1 MQGSSTM
8 ASQEAVDTSF
18 FSLSGVRERMREK
31 KNGALKTAKLNAS
44 LVSKIKTKIIN
55 NSSIV
60 KVSLKRNNKALALAL
75 SAEKANSQRLVFEK
89 MLLQKE
95 VEQCHFQN
103 ATLRQRLY
111 FLNKTLK
118 QLEAFLNGNL
128 LTAIKMSRPSEYRSS
143 SLLLAAGQ
151 HNSIV
156 EGSWTDDLT
165 DAQLG
170 VSPLARM
177 AAMPMRV
184 PVCEVDDGKRRR
196 GGSSAGVQ
204 TFPLGLQTSV
214 PEQPGKSTT
223 TISPRLVEELLA
235 SQGKNGQRS
244 SKGGEPE
251 PAFLDSHLI
260 FGESSSCTPQSSES
274 FPISTLANNLS
285 LPQCEKITRPCS
297 DSLVHL
303 HGHVTERKKRV
314 TVFMTSTP
322 SSAVDFHLDTNS
334 NRASKWS
341 VGGDS
346 CASKTSMPIK
356 SNSLHLL
363 DLPSE
368 PDSDPKTE
376 SPDKGLPR
384 DLLQP
389 EETLCDAEADH
400 NFSRVA
406 EFITLE
412 AKSQSNGQV
421 KAAETTVVKKVSKG
435 KKKRDALKIHPKSSS
450 DVPHE
455 EESPLSSKK
464 VSKAKGL
471 SGSKWEAHKPTWQTS
486 GDALEEGLLQ
496 KSSGC
501 AAGQSD
507 KAKNCIRM
515 HVLNA
520 GQSKKVEKR
529 VLLPQELNRESFA
542 ERLSSMESQFQSPR
556 SALFSHKAPLNGG
569 APQSPPCL
577 EKQGSGIPALQQDL
591 LCANVK
597 CTKPK
602 ATRKTIRISR
612 AADCSEEHV
621 QSSTRIPESKAECQA
636 KKGQKSK
643 RKMSKEGNFNPQRS
657 EAENSGPCVDVQS
670 VNKSNDKDSSSNT
683 KPSRKT
689 YTVSL
694 SDLTGSSIPVLPGLK
709 GGEITCSERVPESK
723 TNKTQKA
730 QRTSAVQSNK
740 KQSSSPIEKVL
751 DGVSSNMNALK
762 EGADSRSK
770 TKRKTYVVNPP
781 EAHPEGRESFASE
794 TGGVADSAFSQADPV
809 EQNFLPVTIFK
820 TEPDSY
826 LEPLISEPGGTNSM
840 VGNPGLIGFSSA
852 ARSEALAF
860 SPCSKSLP
868 RLEPPTAVEHR
879 IAEKSSTLPK
889 SSAIVK
895 ENDTEQTSGGSC
907 GRKKAKAS
915 SKDPCQSTALPGSE
929 NKALQDLT
937 NASFRASIS
946 SEESSARPTRRR
958 RDPACY
964 AEPKLNSK
972 LRRGDPF
979 TNTQFLHSPVY
990 KTKRKKMTKEKEKSK
1005 RIKQEE
1011 NVFMNDP
1018 LQRT

>member
-196 GGSSAGVQ
+196 GSSSAGVQ

-223 TISPRLVEELLA
+223 TSSRLVEEPLA
-235 SQGKNGQRS
+235 NQEKNGQRS

-260 FGESSSCTPQSSES
+260 FGESSSCTPQSSEN

-334 NRASKWS
+334 NRATKWS
-341 VGGDS
+341 IGGDS

-356 SNSLHLL
+356 SSSLHLL

-376 SPDKGLPR
+376 SPDKGLPC

-389 EETLCDAEADH
+389 EETLCYAEVDH

-412 AKSQSNGQV
+412 AKSQSNGQA

-435 KKKRDALKIHPKSSS
+435 KKKRDALNIHPKSSL

-455 EESPLSSKK
+455 EESPPSSKK

-471 SGSKWEAHKPTWQTS
+471 SGSKWEAHKPTWQTPR
-486 GDALEEGLLQ
+486 DALEEGSLQ

-501 AAGQSD
+501 AVGQSD
-507 KAKNCIRM
+507 KAKDCRRM

-542 ERLSSMESQFQSPR
+542 ERLSSMESQFQSPC

-569 APQSPPCL
+569 APQSPLCL

-597 CTKPK
+597 STKPK

-643 RKMSKEGNFNPQRS
+643 RKMSKEGNFNTQRS

-694 SDLTGSSIPVLPGLK
+694 SDLTGSSVPVLPGLK
-709 GGEITCSERVPESK
+709 GGEITHSERVPESK

-740 KQSSSPIEKVL
+740 KRSSSPVEKVL
-751 DGVSSNMNALK
+751 DGVPSNMNALK

-781 EAHPEGRESFASE
+781 EAHPEGTENFASE
-794 TGGVADSAFSQADPV
+794 TRGVADSAFSQVDPV

-826 LEPLISEPGGTNSM
+826 LEPPISEPDGTNSM
-840 VGNPGLIGFSSA
+840 VGNPGLIDFSSA
-852 ARSEALAF
+852 PRSEVLAF

-868 RLEPPTAVEHR
+868 RLEPPTAAEHR

-895 ENDTEQTSGGSC
+895 ENDTEQTSGGGC

-946 SEESSARPTRRR
+946 SGESSARPTRRR

-1018 LQRT
+1018 LQPT

>member
-31 KNGALKTAKLNAS
+31 KIGALKTAKLNAS

-75 SAEKANSQRLVFEK
+75 SAEKATSQRLVFEK

-128 LTAIKMSRPSEYRSS
+128 LTAIKMSRPSEYRSG
-143 SLLLAAGQ
+143 SLLLSEGQ
-151 HNSIV
+151 NNTIV

-165 DAQLG
+165 DAHLG

-177 AAMPMRV
+177 TAMPMRV
-184 PVCEVDDGKRRR
+184 PVCEVDDGERHR
-196 GGSSAGVQ
+196 GGSSAGMQ

-223 TISPRLVEELLA
+223 TTSSRLVEEPLA
-235 SQGKNGQRS
+235 SREKNGQRS
-244 SKGGEPE
+244 SEGAELK

-274 FPISTLANNLS
+274 FPVSTLANNLP

-297 DSLVHL
+297 DSVVHL
-303 HGHVTERKKRV
+303 HGHITERKKRV

-322 SSAVDFHLDTNS
+322 SSAVDVPLDISS
-334 NRASKWS
+334 NRASNWS

-346 CASKTSMPIK
+346 CARKTSMPVK
-356 SNSLHLL
+356 LNSLNLL

-368 PDSDPKTE
+368 PDSNPKPE

-389 EETLCDAEADH
+389 EETLCDAEVDH

-412 AKSQSNGQV
+412 AKSQSNGQA
-421 KAAETTVVKKVSKG
+421 KAAETTVVKKVSKS
-435 KKKRDALKIHPKSSS
+435 KKKRDALKIQPKSSS
-450 DVPHE
+450 DLLRE
-455 EESPLSSKK
+455 EESPPSSKE

-471 SGSKWEAHKPTWQTS
+471 SGSKSEAHKPAWQTP
-486 GDALEEGLLQ
+486 GDALEEVPLQ
-496 KSSGC
+496 TSSGC
-501 AAGQSD
+501 AAGPSD
-507 KAKNCIRM
+507 KAKDCRRTQ
-515 HVLNA
+515 VLNV
-520 GQSKKVEKR
+520 GQSKKVEKK
-529 VLLPQELNRESFA
+529 VLLPQERNRESFA
-542 ERLSSMESQFQSPR
+542 ERLSSMESQFQSPH
-556 SALFSHKAPLNGG
+556 SASLSHKAPLSRGG
-569 APQSPPCL
+569 PQSPPRL
-577 EKQGSGIPALQQDL
+577 EKQGSSIPALQQDL
-591 LCANVK
+591 LGANVK

-602 ATRKTIRISR
+602 ATRKTIRISK
-612 AADCSEEHV
+612 ADDCSEENV
-621 QSSTRIPESKAECQA
+621 QSSSKMPEAKTGKAECQA
-636 KKGQKSK
+636 KKGQKNK
-643 RKMSKEGNFNPQRS
+643 RKTSKEGNCNPQRS
-657 EAENSGPCVDVQS
+657 EAETSGPCADVQS
-670 VNKSNDKDSSSNT
+670 VDKSNDKDSSSNT

-689 YTVSL
+689 YTVSP
-694 SDLTGSSIPVLPGLK
+694 SNLTGSSIPVLPSLK
-709 GGEITCSERVPESK
+709 RGEITRSERVPESK
-723 TNKTQKA
+723 TNKIQKA

-740 KQSSSPIEKVL
+740 KQCYSPIEVL
-751 DGVSSNMNALK
+751 DRVANNTNAVK

-770 TKRKTYVVNPP
+770 TKRKTYVVDPP
-781 EAHPEGRESFASE
+781 EAHPESRESFASQ
-794 TGGVADSAFSQADPV
+794 TRGVADSAFSQADPV
-809 EQNFLPVTIFK
+809 EHNFLPVTVFK

-826 LEPLISEPGGTNSM
+826 LEALISEPGGTNST
-840 VGNPGLIGFSSA
+840 VGNPGLTDFSSA

-860 SPCSKSLP
+860 NPCSKSLP
-868 RLEPPTAVEHR
+868 RLEPPTTADHR
-879 IAEKSSTLPK
+879 IAGKASALPK

-895 ENDTEQTSGGSC
+895 ENYIEQTSGGSC
-907 GRKKAKAS
+907 GQKKAKAS
-915 SKDPCQSTALPGSE
+915 SKDPCQSTASPGSE

-937 NASFRASIS
+937 NASFRSSIS

-958 RDPACY
+958 LDPACY

-1011 NVFMNDP
+1011 KC
-1018 LQRT
+1018 LHE

>member
-44 LVSKIKTKIIN
+44 LASKIKTKIIN

-111 FLNKTLK
+111 LLNKTLK

-128 LTAIKMSRPSEYRSS
+128 LTAIKMSRPSEYRSG
-143 SLLLAAGQ
+143 SLLLSEGQ
-151 HNSIV
+151 NNTIV

-177 AAMPMRV
+177 TAMPMRV
-184 PVCEVDDGKRRR
+184 PVCEVDDGERRQ
-196 GGSSAGVQ
+196 GSSSAGVQ
-204 TFPLGLQTSV
+204 TFLLGLQTSV

-223 TISPRLVEELLA
+223 TTSSRLGEEPLA
-235 SQGKNGQRS
+235 SREKNGQRS
-244 SKGGEPE
+244 SEGGEPE

-260 FGESSSCTPQSSES
+260 FGESSSRTPQSSES
-274 FPISTLANNLS
+274 FPVSTLANNLS

-297 DSLVHL
+297 DSVVHL
-303 HGHVTERKKRV
+303 HGHITERKKRV

-322 SSAVDFHLDTNS
+322 SSAMDVHLDISS

-346 CASKTSMPIK
+346 CARKTSMPVK
-356 SNSLHLL
+356 SNSLNLL

-368 PDSDPKTE
+368 PDSDPKPE

-389 EETLCDAEADH
+389 EETLCDAEVDH

-412 AKSQSNGQV
+412 AKSESNGQA
-421 KAAETTVVKKVSKG
+421 KATETTVVKKVSKG
-435 KKKRDALKIHPKSSS
+435 KKKRDALKIQPKSSW
-450 DVPHE
+450 DALRE
-455 EESPLSSKK
+455 GESPPSSKK
-464 VSKAKGL
+464 VSKVKGL
-471 SGSKWEAHKPTWQTS
+471 SGSKLEACKPAWQTP
-486 GDALEEGLLQ
+486 GDALEEVPLQ
-496 KSSGC
+496 TSSGC

-507 KAKNCIRM
+507 KAGRT
-515 HVLNA
+515 HVLNV
-520 GQSKKVEKR
+520 GQPKKVEKK
-529 VLLPQELNRESFA
+529 VLLPQEINRESFA
-542 ERLSSMESQFQSPR
+542 ERLSSMESQFQSPH
-556 SALFSHKAPLNGG
+556 SASLSHKAPLSRG
-569 APQSPPCL
+569 APQSPPHL
-577 EKQGSGIPALQQDL
+577 EKLGSSIPALQQEL
-591 LCANVK
+591 LGANVK
-597 CTKPK
+597 GTKPK
-602 ATRKTIRISR
+602 ATRKTIRISK
-612 AADCSEEHV
+612 ADDCSEENV
-621 QSSTRIPESKAECQA
+621 QSSTKMPEAKAGKAECQA

-643 RKMSKEGNFNPQRS
+643 RKTNKEGNCNPQRS
-657 EAENSGPCVDVQS
+657 EAETSGPCAVVQS
-670 VNKSNDKDSSSNT
+670 VDKSNDKDSSSNT

-709 GGEITCSERVPESK
+709 GGEITRSERVPESK
-723 TNKTQKA
+723 TNKIQKA
-730 QRTSAVQSNK
+730 QRTSAIQSNK
-740 KQSSSPIEKVL
+740 RQSSSPVEVL
-751 DGVSSNMNALK
+751 DSVANNTNAVK

-770 TKRKTYVVNPP
+770 TKRKTYVVDSP

-794 TGGVADSAFSQADPV
+794 TRGVADSAFSQADPV
-809 EQNFLPVTIFK
+809 EQNFLPVTVFK

-826 LEPLISEPGGTNSM
+826 LEALISEPGGTNST
-840 VGNPGLIGFSSA
+840 VGNPGLADFSSA

-860 SPCSKSLP
+860 NPCSKSLP
-868 RLEPPTAVEHR
+868 RLGPPTPADHR
-879 IAEKSSTLPK
+879 IAEKASALPK

-895 ENDTEQTSGGSC
+895 ENYPEQTSGGSC

-915 SKDPCQSTALPGSE
+915 SKDPCQSAASPGSE

-937 NASFRASIS
+937 NASFRSSVS
-946 SEESSARPTRRR
+946 SEESSARPTRQR

-1011 NVFMNDP
+1011 KC
-1018 LQRT
+1018 LHE

>member
-1 MQGSSTM
+1 M

-143 SLLLAAGQ
+143 SLPLSEGQ
-151 HNSIV
+151 NNTIV
-156 EGSWTDDLT
+156 EGSWPDDLT

-177 AAMPMRV
+177 TAMPMRV
-184 PVCEVDDGKRRR
+184 PVREVDDGERRP
-196 GGSSAGVQ
+196 GGSSTGVQ

-214 PEQPGKSTT
+214 PEQPGKSTAT
-223 TISPRLVEELLA
+223 TSSRLVEEPLA
-235 SQGKNGQRS
+235 SQEKNRQRS
-244 SKGGEPE
+244 SEGGEPE

-274 FPISTLANNLS
+274 FPVSTLANNLS
-285 LPQCEKITRPCS
+285 LPPCEKITRPCS
-297 DSLVHL
+297 DSVVHL

-322 SSAVDFHLDTNS
+322 SSAMDVRLDISS
-334 NRASKWS
+334 NCASKWS
-341 VGGDS
+341 VGGNS
-346 CASKTSMPIK
+346 CASKTSMPVK
-356 SNSLHLL
+356 LNSLNLL

-368 PDSDPKTE
+368 PDSHPKPE
-376 SPDKGLPR
+376 SPDKGIPR

-389 EETLCDAEADH
+389 EERLCDAEVDH

-412 AKSQSNGQV
+412 AKSQSNGQA
-421 KAAETTVVKKVSKG
+421 KAAETTIVKKVSKG
-435 KKKRDALKIHPKSSS
+435 KKKRDALKLQPKSSS
-450 DVPHE
+450 DVLGE
-455 EESPLSSKK
+455 EESPPSSTK

-471 SGSKWEAHKPTWQTS
+471 SGSKSEAHKPAWQTPV
-486 GDALEEGLLQ
+486 DALEEVPLQ
-496 KSSGC
+496 TSSGC

-507 KAKNCIRM
+507 KAKDCRRT
-515 HVLNA
+515 HVLNV
-520 GQSKKVEKR
+520 GQLKKVEKK
-529 VLLPQELNRESFA
+529 VLLPQEINRESFA
-542 ERLSSMESQFQSPR
+542 ERLSSMESQFQSPH
-556 SALFSHKAPLNGG
+556 SALLSHKAPLGPG
-569 APQSPPCL
+569 APQSPSCL
-577 EKQGSGIPALQQDL
+577 EKQGSSILALRQDL
-591 LCANVK
+591 LGANMKCA
-597 CTKPK
+597 KPK
-602 ATRKTIRISR
+602 APRKTIRMSK
-612 AADCSEEHV
+612 AGDCSEENV
-621 QSSTRIPESKAECQA
+621 QSGTAECQA

-643 RKMSKEGNFNPQRS
+643 RKTSKEGNCNPQRS
-657 EAENSGPCVDVQS
+657 EAETSGPHVDVPS
-670 VNKSNDKDSSSNT
+670 VDKNTDKDSSSNT

-689 YTVSL
+689 YIVSL
-694 SDLTGSSIPVLPGLK
+694 PTLMGSSIPVLPGLK
-709 GGEITCSERVPESK
+709 RGDITSSERVPESK
-723 TNKTQKA
+723 MNKIQKA

-740 KQSSSPIEKVL
+740 KQSSSSIEVL
-751 DGVSSNMNALK
+751 DRVAKGTNALK

-770 TKRKTYVVNPP
+770 TKRKTYVVDPP
-781 EAHPEGRESFASE
+781 ESHNEGRESFASE
-794 TGGVADSAFSQADPV
+794 TRGVADSAFSQADPV
-809 EQNFLPVTIFK
+809 EQNFLPVTVFK

-826 LEPLISEPGGTNSM
+826 LEAPISEPGGTNSL
-840 VGNPGLIGFSSA
+840 VGNPGFIDFSS
-852 ARSEALAF
+852 SALAF
-860 SPCSKSLP
+860 NPCSKSLS
-868 RLEPPTAVEHR
+868 RLEPPTAADHR
-879 IAEKSSTLPK
+879 IADKSSALPK
-889 SSAIVK
+889 SAAIVK
-895 ENDTEQTSGGSC
+895 ENYTEQTSGGGC
-907 GRKKAKAS
+907 GRKTAKAS
-915 SKDPCQSTALPGSE
+915 SKDPCQSAASPGTE

-937 NASFRASIS
+937 NASFRSSIS

-1005 RIKQEE
+1005 RVKQEE
-1011 NVFMNDP
+1011 TCV
-1018 LQRT
+1018 QE

>member
-1 MQGSSTM
+1 M

-31 KNGALKTAKLNAS
+31 KNGPLKTAKLNAS

-60 KVSLKRNNKALALAL
+60 KVSLKHNNKALALAL

-143 SLLLAAGQ
+143 SLPLSEGQ
-151 HNSIV
+151 NNTIV
-156 EGSWTDDLT
+156 EGSWPDDLT

-177 AAMPMRV
+177 TVMPMRV
-184 PVCEVDDGKRRR
+184 PVCEVDDGERCQ
-196 GGSSAGVQ
+196 GGTSTGLQ

-214 PEQPGKSTT
+214 PEQLGKSKTT
-223 TISPRLVEELLA
+223 TSSQLVEEPLA
-235 SQGKNGQRS
+235 SQEKNGQRLS
-244 SKGGEPE
+244 EGGEPE
-251 PAFLDSHLI
+251 PVFLDSRMI

-274 FPISTLANNLS
+274 FPVSTLANNLS

-297 DSLVHL
+297 DSVVHL
-303 HGHVTERKKRV
+303 HGHITERKKRV

-322 SSAVDFHLDTNS
+322 SSAMDVPLDISS

-346 CASKTSMPIK
+346 CASKTSMPVK
-356 SNSLHLL
+356 LNSLNLL

-368 PDSDPKTE
+368 PDRYPKPE

-389 EETLCDAEADH
+389 EETLCDAEVDH

-412 AKSQSNGQV
+412 AKNQSNGQA
-421 KAAETTVVKKVSKG
+421 KAAETTVVKKVRKG
-435 KKKRDALKIHPKSSS
+435 KKKRDALKLQPESSW
-450 DVPHE
+450 DILRE
-455 EESPLSSKK
+455 EERPLNSTK
-464 VSKAKGL
+464 VSKVKGL
-471 SGSKWEAHKPTWQTS
+471 SGSKSEAHKPAWQTP
-486 GDALEEGLLQ
+486 GDALEEVSLQ
-496 KSSGC
+496 TSSGC
-501 AAGQSD
+501 AVGQSD
-507 KAKNCIRM
+507 KAKDCRRT
-515 HVLNA
+515 HVLNV
-520 GQSKKVEKR
+520 GQLKKVEKK
-529 VLLPQELNRESFA
+529 VLLPQEINQESFA
-542 ERLSSMESQFQSPR
+542 ERLSSMESQFQSPH
-556 SALFSHKAPLNGG
+556 SASLSHKAPLGHG
-569 APQSPPCL
+569 APQSPPRL
-577 EKQGSGIPALQQDL
+577 EKQGSSIPALLQDL
-591 LCANVK
+591 LGANVK
-597 CTKPK
+597 CAKPK
-602 ATRKTIRISR
+602 APRKTIRMSK
-612 AADCSEEHV
+612 ADDCSEENV
-621 QSSTRIPESKAECQA
+621 QSSTKMPEAKAGKAECQA

-643 RKMSKEGNFNPQRS
+643 RKTSQEGNCNPQRS
-657 EAENSGPCVDVQS
+657 EAETSGPCADVQS
-670 VNKSNDKDSSSNT
+670 VDKNTDKDSSSNT

-689 YTVSL
+689 YTVSPPNL
-694 SDLTGSSIPVLPGLK
+694 MGSSVPVLPGLK
-709 GGEITCSERVPESK
+709 GGDITCSECVPESK
-723 TNKTQKA
+723 MNKIQKA

-740 KQSSSPIEKVL
+740 KQSSSPVEVL
-751 DGVSSNMNALK
+751 DRVAKGTNALR

-770 TKRKTYVVNPP
+770 TRRKTYLVDPP
-781 EAHPEGRESFASE
+781 EAHNEGRESFASE
-794 TGGVADSAFSQADPV
+794 TRGIADSAFSQAGPV
-809 EQNFLPVTIFK
+809 EQNFLPVTVFK

-826 LEPLISEPGGTNSM
+826 LEALISEPGRTNSM
-840 VGNPGLIGFSSA
+840 VGHPGLVDFSSA
-852 ARSEALAF
+852 ACSEALAF
-860 SPCSKSLP
+860 NPCSKSLP
-868 RLEPPTAVEHR
+868 HLKPPTAADHR
-879 IAEKSSTLPK
+879 IADKSSALPQ

-895 ENDTEQTSGGSC
+895 ENYTEQTSGGSC
-907 GRKKAKAS
+907 GWKKAKAS
-915 SKDPCQSTALPGSE
+915 SKDPCQSAASPGTE

-937 NASFRASIS
+937 NASFRSSIS
-946 SEESSARPTRRR
+946 SEESSTRPTRQR

-1005 RIKQEE
+1005 RVKQEE
-1011 NVFMNDP
+1011 KC
-1018 LQRT
+1018 LHE

>member
-8 ASQEAVDTSF
+8 ASQEVVDTSF

-89 MLLQKE
+89 MFLQKE

-103 ATLRQRLY
+103 ATLRRRLY

-143 SLLLAAGQ
+143 SLLLSEGQ
-151 HNSIV
+151 NNSVV

-165 DAQLG
+165 NAPLG
-170 VSPLARM
+170 VSPLARV

-184 PVCEVDDGKRRR
+184 PVCEVDDKERRQ
-196 GGSSAGVQ
+196 GGSSTGVQ
-204 TFPLGLQTSV
+204 TFPQGLQTSV

-223 TISPRLVEELLA
+223 ATSSRLVEEPLA
-235 SQGKNGQRS
+235 SQEKNGQRS
-244 SKGGEPE
+244 SEGGEPE

-260 FGESSSCTPQSSES
+260 FGESSSCTPQSSEG
-274 FPISTLANNLS
+274 FPVSTLANNLS

-303 HGHVTERKKRV
+303 HGHITERKKRV

-322 SSAVDFHLDTNS
+322 SSAVDFHLDIRS

-346 CASKTSMPIK
+346 CASKTSMPVK
-356 SNSLHLL
+356 LNSLNLL

-389 EETLCDAEADH
+389 EETLHDAEVDH

-406 EFITLE
+406 EFVAIE
-412 AKSQSNGQV
+412 AKSQSNGQA
-421 KAAETTVVKKVSKG
+421 KATETTVVKKVSKG
-435 KKKRDALKIHPKSSS
+435 KKKRDALKIPPKSSS
-450 DVPHE
+450 DCLRE
-455 EESPLSSKK
+455 EESPSSSKK

-471 SGSKWEAHKPTWQTS
+471 SGSKSEAHKPAWQTP
-486 GDALEEGLLQ
+486 GDSLEEGSLQ

-507 KAKNCIRM
+507 QAKDGRGM
-515 HVLNA
+515 HVLNV
-520 GQSKKVEKR
+520 GQSKQVEKR
-529 VLLPQELNRESFA
+529 VLLPQEINRESFA

-556 SALFSHKAPLNGG
+556 SASLSHKAPLNGW
-569 APQSPPCL
+569 APQSSLLL
-577 EKQGSGIPALQQDL
+577 EKQASSVPALQQDL
-591 LCANVK
+591 LGVNVK

-602 ATRKTIRISR
+602 ATRKTIRISK
-612 AADCSEEHV
+612 ADDCSEENV
-621 QSSTRIPESKAECQA
+621 QSSTKMPEAKAGKAECQA
-636 KKGQKSK
+636 KKEQKSK
-643 RKMSKEGNFNPQRS
+643 RKMSNCNPQRS
-657 EAENSGPCVDVQS
+657 EAETSGPCVDVQS
-670 VNKSNDKDSSSNT
+670 VDKSNDKDSSSST

-689 YTVSL
+689 YIVSL
-694 SDLTGSSIPVLPGLK
+694 SDPTGSSIPVLPGLK
-709 GGEITCSERVPESK
+709 RGEVTRSERVPESK
-723 TNKTQKA
+723 TKIQKA
-730 QRTSAVQSNK
+730 PRTSAVQSNK
-740 KQSSSPIEKVL
+740 KRSSSPIEKVL
-751 DGVSSNMNALK
+751 DRVPSNTDALK
-762 EGADSRSK
+762 EGAYSRSK
-770 TKRKTYVVNPP
+770 PKRKTYVIVPP

-794 TGGVADSAFSQADPV
+794 TGGVADFAFNQADPV
-809 EQNFLPVTIFK
+809 EQNFLPVTVFK

-826 LEPLISEPGGTNSM
+826 LEALISEPGGTNSM
-840 VGNPGLIGFSSA
+840 VGNPGLVDFSSA
-852 ARSEALAF
+852 THSEALA
-860 SPCSKSLP
+860 CSKSLP
-868 RLEPPTAVEHR
+868 HLEPPTATDHR
-879 IAEKSSTLPK
+879 IAEKSSALPK

-895 ENDTEQTSGGSC
+895 ENDPEQTSGGSW
-907 GRKKAKAS
+907 RKKAKAG
-915 SKDPCQSTALPGSE
+915 SKDPCQSAASPGSE

-937 NASFRASIS
+937 NASFRSSLS
-946 SEESSARPTRRR
+946 SEESLARPTRRR

-1011 NVFMNDP
+1011 KC
-1018 LQRT
+1018 LHE

>member
-1 MQGSSTM
+1 M

-75 SAEKANSQRLVFEK
+75 SAEKATSQRLVFEK

-143 SLLLAAGQ
+143 SLPLSERQNNTIA
-151 HNSIV
+151 
-156 EGSWTDDLT
+156 EGSWPDELT

-177 AAMPMRV
+177 TAMPMRV
-184 PVCEVDDGKRRR
+184 PVCEVDDGERRQ
-196 GGSSAGVQ
+196 GGSSTGVQ

-214 PEQPGKSTT
+214 PEQPGKSTAT
-223 TISPRLVEELLA
+223 TSSRLVEEPLA
-235 SQGKNGQRS
+235 SREKNGQRS
-244 SKGGEPE
+244 SEGGEPE

-260 FGESSSCTPQSSES
+260 FGESSSCTAQSSKS
-274 FPISTLANNLS
+274 FPVSTLANNLS

-297 DSLVHL
+297 DSVVHL

-322 SSAVDFHLDTNS
+322 SSAMDVHLDISS

-341 VGGDS
+341 VGEDS
-346 CASKTSMPIK
+346 CASKTSMPVK
-356 SNSLHLL
+356 LNSLNLL

-368 PDSDPKTE
+368 PDSHPKPE
-376 SPDKGLPR
+376 SPDKGIPR

-389 EETLCDAEADH
+389 EETLCDAEVDH

-412 AKSQSNGQV
+412 AKSQSNGQA
-421 KAAETTVVKKVSKG
+421 KADETTVVKKVRKG
-435 KKKRDALKIHPKSSS
+435 KKKRDALKLQPKSSS
-450 DVPHE
+450 DVLRE
-455 EESPLSSKK
+455 EESPPSSTK
-464 VSKAKGL
+464 VSKTEGL
-471 SGSKWEAHKPTWQTS
+471 SGSKSEAHKPAWQTP
-486 GDALEEGLLQ
+486 GDAVEEVPLQ
-496 KSSGC
+496 TSSGC

-507 KAKNCIRM
+507 KAKDCRRT
-515 HVLNA
+515 HVLNV
-520 GQSKKVEKR
+520 GQLKKVEKK
-529 VLLPQELNRESFA
+529 VLLPQEINRESFA
-542 ERLSSMESQFQSPR
+542 ERLSSMESQFRSPH
-556 SALFSHKAPLNGG
+556 SASLSHKAPLGPG

-577 EKQGSGIPALQQDL
+577 EKQGSSILALQQDL
-591 LCANVK
+591 LGANVK
-597 CTKPK
+597 CAKPK
-602 ATRKTIRISR
+602 APRKTIRMSK
-612 AADCSEEHV
+612 ADDCSEENV
-621 QSSTRIPESKAECQA
+621 QSGTKMPEAKAGKAECQA

-643 RKMSKEGNFNPQRS
+643 RKMSKEGNCNPQRS
-657 EAENSGPCVDVQS
+657 EAETSGPHVDVQS
-670 VNKSNDKDSSSNT
+670 VDKNTDKDSSSNT

-689 YTVSL
+689 YIVSL
-694 SDLTGSSIPVLPGLK
+694 PDLMGSSIPVLPGLK
-709 GGEITCSERVPESK
+709 GGDIACSERVLESK
-723 TNKTQKA
+723 TNKIQKA

-740 KQSSSPIEKVL
+740 KQSSSSIEVL
-751 DGVSSNMNALK
+751 DRVAKGMN
-762 EGADSRSK
+762 ADSRSK
-770 TKRKTYVVNPP
+770 TRRETYVVDPP
-781 EAHPEGRESFASE
+781 EAHNEGRESFASE
-794 TGGVADSAFSQADPV
+794 TRGVADSAFSQADPV
-809 EQNFLPVTIFK
+809 EQNFLPVTVFK

-826 LEPLISEPGGTNSM
+826 LEALISEPGGTNSM
-840 VGNPGLIGFSSA
+840 MGNPGHIDFSSSA
-852 ARSEALAF
+852 CSEALAF
-860 SPCSKSLP
+860 NLCSKSLP
-868 RLEPPTAVEHR
+868 RLEPPTAADHR
-879 IAEKSSTLPK
+879 IADKSSALPK

-915 SKDPCQSTALPGSE
+915 SKDPCQSAASPGTE

-937 NASFRASIS
+937 NASFRSSIR

-958 RDPACY
+958 LDPACY

-990 KTKRKKMTKEKEKSK
+990 KTKRKKMTKEKENSK
-1005 RIKQEE
+1005 RVKQEE
-1011 NVFMNDP
+1011 KC
-1018 LQRT
+1018 LHE